1 MAVLMGGSN
10 GSVEY
15 LGGGTVVEGGF
26 GAVIQFVDDGVEVEL
41 MAGDGGGP
49 LGRYQ
54 RISRLVFSLVALSHG
69 LWGERKTPPGPSR
82 G

>member
-41 MAGDGGGP
+41 MAGDGGG
-49 LGRYQ
+49 L
-54 RISRLVFSLVALSHG
+54 
-69 LWGERKTPPGPSR
+69 
-82 G
+82 